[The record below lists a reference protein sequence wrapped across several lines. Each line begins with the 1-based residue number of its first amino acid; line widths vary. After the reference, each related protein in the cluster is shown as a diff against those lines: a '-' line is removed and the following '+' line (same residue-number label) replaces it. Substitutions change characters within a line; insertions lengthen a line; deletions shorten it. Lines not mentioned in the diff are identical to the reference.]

1 MSGIARIFGFIFAT
15 AAILFILG
23 ISAAALVVW
32 HFEQH
37 LPDYTQLKNYE
48 PPVMSRIYASDGTI
62 LGEYSTE
69 RRIFLPISAIPPLV
83 REAFIS
89 AEDKHFYTHHGI
101 DPKGVL
107 RALIV
112 LIEGGHH
119 IQGASTITQQ
129 VAKNFFL
136 TDAVTMTRK
145 IKEAIL
151 AIRIESAFPK
161 DKILEL
167 YLNQIY
173 LGLHNYGIA
182 AAALNYYNK
191 SVDELTLS
199 QVAYLAGLPK
209 GPNNYQPFRDT
220 QKAIARRD
228 YVIDRMVDNGYVSK
242 AAGDAAKKEPLGVDP
257 RVLKQRVVAS
267 DYFTEEVRRELVAR
281 YGKKKLYEGGLQ
293 VHTTFDPK
301 MQAMARQALVRGLVR
316 YDEQHGWRGPV
327 TSINISPDWG
337 VSLAAVPALNDIQ
350 PWQMAVVLS
359 TTPTAATIGLRP
371 PLLSSG
377 QLSSQR
383 LTGTISLAG
392 LRWTHKGRVNL
403 ALHAGNV
410 VYVAPDT
417 KVPGSYDLRQVPK
430 IEGAMVVMDP
440 HSGRVLAMVGGFSFD
455 KSAFNRATQAE
466 RQPGSTFK
474 PFIYIAALDNGYTPS
489 SVILDEPISIPLGNG
504 QGYWTPHNFEKKSLG
519 PRTLRFAIEHSIN
532 QMTVRLALD
541 IGMPMI
547 SEYAKRFG
555 IYDKLPNE
563 YAFALGAGDT
573 TLLRL
578 VTGYSMIDNGG
589 IKITPT
595 LIDRIQD
602 RYGNTIYRHD
612 KRGCATCNAPAWHN
626 QPEPKLVDN
635 RPQVVDPM
643 TAYQMTSILEGVV
656 QRGTG
661 IKIKAVGKHLAGKTG
676 TSNDA
681 KDLWFVGFSPDL
693 AAGVF
698 LGYDNPRSLGAK
710 TQAADYAAPVFR
722 DFMEAALKG
731 KPDVPFRPP
740 PGIKLISVD
749 PHTGLRASGSNT
761 ILEAFKP
768 GTAPPSH
775 FVGAANPVGK
785 PADASANRSVDQSVG
800 SGTGG
805 LY

>member
-15 AAILFILG
+15 AAILFVLG
-23 ISAAALVVW
+23 ASAGALIIW
-32 HFEQH
+32 RFEQH

-62 LGEYSTE
+62 LGEYSKE

-83 REAFIS
+83 RDAFIS

-112 LIEGGHH
+112 LVEGGRH

-136 TDAVTMTRK
+136 TDAVTITRK

-151 AIRIESAFPK
+151 AIRIESTFSK

-182 AAALNYYNK
+182 AAALNYYNE
-191 SVDELTLS
+191 SVDQLTIA
-199 QVAYLAGLPK
+199 QMAYLAGLPK

-220 QKAIARRD
+220 QKAIERRN
-228 YVIDRMVDNGYVSK
+228 YVIERMVANGYISK
-242 AAGDAAKKEPLGVDP
+242 AAGAAAEKEPLGVDP

-267 DYFTEEVRRELVAR
+267 DYFTEEVRREVVAR
-281 YGKKKLYEGGLQ
+281 FGEKKLYEGGLQ
-293 VHTTFDPK
+293 IHTTFDPK
-301 MQAMARQALVRGLVR
+301 MQEMARQAMVRGLVR
-316 YDEQHGWRGPV
+316 FDESHGWRGPV
-327 TSINISPDWG
+327 TSVNISPDWG

-350 PWQMAVVLS
+350 PWRMAVVLS
-359 TTPTAATIGLRP
+359 TTPTSAKIGLRP
-371 PLLSSG
+371 SLLSSG
-377 QLSSQR
+377 QLSPR
-383 LTGTISLAG
+383 RTTGTITLAG
-392 LRWTHKGRVNL
+392 MRWTRKGKVNA
-403 ALHAGNV
+403 ALHAGDV

-417 KVPGSYDLRQVPK
+417 QQPGTYDLRQVPK

-440 HSGRVLAMVGGFSFD
+440 HTGRVLAMVGGFSFE
-455 KSAFNRATQAE
+455 KSSFNRATQAE

-489 SVILDEPISIPLGNG
+489 SIILDEPISIPLGNG
-504 QGYWTPHNFEKKSLG
+504 RGYWTPHNFEKKSLG

-555 IYDKLPNE
+555 IYDSLPNE

-573 TLLRL
+573 TLLKL

-612 KRGCATCNAPAWHN
+612 KRGCATCNAPTWHN

-681 KDLWFVGFSPDL
+681 KDLWFIGYSPDL

-698 LGYDNPRSLGAK
+698 MGYDKPQSMGSKA
-710 TQAADYAAPVFR
+710 QAADFTAPVFR
-722 DFMEAALKG
+722 DFMEAALKN
-731 KPDVPFRPP
+731 KPDIPFRPP
-740 PGIKLISVD
+740 PGIKLISVN
-749 PHTGLRASGSNT
+749 PHTGLRASGPGT

-768 GTAPPSH
+768 GTAPPDH
-775 FVGAANPVGK
+775 MVGAAAPQ
-785 PADASANRSVDQSVG
+785 PAANAPNRSTDQAVG